1 MRRSHYI
8 SFAIVLAGVALA
20 LFLQRPRMLP
30 LRQCSDVYRQY
41 CQTEGIVATFIKN
54 FDLGDSTAVDVTVLK
69 ATDSVAWKLLMSDFK
84 ISSDYS
90 KIPANIIPTGS
101 RLFPKGHPDQTAD
114 TVLTNNELLVHYRQE
129 KTLYIFHFENEAQ
142 FDAIFLYKH
151 NRQKKQSSKLIE

>member
-41 CQTEGIVATFIKN
+41 CQTEGIVATFIRN

-69 ATDSVAWKLLMSDFK
+69 ATDSAAWNLLISDFK
-84 ISSDYS
+84 ISS
-90 KIPANIIPTGS
+90 INLGTPAEAFPTGT
-101 RLFPKGHPDQTAD
+101 RLFPKGHPDQLAD

-142 FDAIFLYKH
+142 FDAIIFYKH
-151 NRQKKQSSKLIE
+151 NQQKKRSSKLIE